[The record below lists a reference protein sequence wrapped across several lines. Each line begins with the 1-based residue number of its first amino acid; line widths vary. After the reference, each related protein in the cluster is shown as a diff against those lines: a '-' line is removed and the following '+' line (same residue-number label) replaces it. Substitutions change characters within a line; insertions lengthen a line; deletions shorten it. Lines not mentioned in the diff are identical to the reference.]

1 MIARCL
7 QLLLVLL
14 ACAVP
19 VCGLAG
25 NGPVGGPR
33 DQALLNKIK
42 QQPLMFFVATGP
54 PNACGPGCS
63 SWIAA
68 DGYFDADAG
77 KRFRDFLNE
86 PARRQLPVF
95 FNSLGGIA
103 SQAVVIGLTLRE
115 YRMRAGVARTIP
127 EGCRPAP
134 ALNDACRRQVQSAS
148 EQKAKLMPPGAH
160 CASGCVYALLGAS
173 ERQVAPTA
181 ELGVHSVRFIWAL
194 SSRSPSAPPPTTDV
208 IDSALRNYMV
218 EMGVDPGLID
228 AATKVSPDRMHWL
241 TRAEIAKFGIESRDF
256 YETPWTALQE
266 TPSIF
271 SVSKSWSRKE
281 PTGEERTTVV
291 RIRCANP
298 SGYLLAYRSEL
309 PLIEANTKLEVRLGW
324 EDGDVAFGSAAAL
337 PGGSIFY
344 STIPDELM
352 QRAASQAKL
361 QVRELRGPTELRNFN
376 VSALGL
382 ALALK
387 QLQTSCDDTD
397 AAAAAVKL
405 P

>member
-1 MIARCL
+1 MIAGRFC
-7 QLLLVLL
+7 LLLVLL
-14 ACAVP
+14 ACIPAS
-19 VCGLAG
+19 GFAG
-25 NGPVGGPR
+25 TKTVVAAR
-33 DQALLNKIK
+33 DQALLAKIK

-86 PARRQLPVF
+86 PTRRRLPVF

-103 SQAVVIGLTLRE
+103 SQAVAIGLSLRE

-134 ALNDACRRQVQSAS
+134 VLNDACRRHVQPDSD
-148 EQKAKLMPPGAH
+148 QKAILIPAGAR

-173 ERQVAPTA
+173 ERQVAPAA
-181 ELGVHSVRFIWAL
+181 ELGIHSVRFIWAG
-194 SSRSPSAPPPTTDV
+194 RNPAAPPPSTDTV
-208 IDSALRNYMV
+208 DAALRNYMV

-228 AATKVSPDRMHWL
+228 AAAKISPDRMHWL
-241 TRAEIAKFGIESRDF
+241 TRAEMVKFGIQTRDF
-256 YETPWTALQE
+256 YETPWTALEE
-266 TPSIF
+266 TANIF

-281 PTGEERTTVV
+281 PSGEERTTVV
-291 RIRCANP
+291 RIRCATP

-309 PLIEANTKLEVRLGW
+309 PLVAADMRLGVQLTW
-324 EDGDVAFGSAAAL
+324 DGGNVAFGSAAAL

-344 STIPDELM
+344 STVPDEVM
-352 QRAASQAKL
+352 QHAASQAKL
-361 QVRELRGPTELRNFN
+361 HVKELRGLTEFGN
-376 VSALGL
+376 VSVSAAGL
-382 ALALK
+382 AAALR
-387 QLQTSCDDTD
+387 QLQVRCF
-397 AAAAAVKL
+397 A
-405 P
+405 